1 MSQLPFDWKPTPG
14 PHERPA
20 ISVTDLAKQIS
31 AALENGI
38 ADPIRV
44 EGEVAAFSERRGH
57 WYFALRDNEASI
69 QCVMWASDVRLG
81 ASPIAIGD
89 AVQVDGSLVH
99 WAPQGRTQ
107 LRVRAVAPVGAGA
120 RQAAFRRLCAE
131 LRGLGWFE
139 EAAKK
144 PLPAVPTR
152 IAVLTSSAGAA
163 LHDVRAT
170 AARRWPACRIELVDV
185 PVQGATAAAR
195 IAESLAD
202 LDAHAAERG
211 VDAIVLTR
219 GGGSAEDL
227 QAFNERVVAEAVHL
241 ARTPIVAA
249 VGHESDTTIAE
260 LVADRRASTPTQ
272 AIMVLLPDREEESQR
287 LDLLR
292 DALARRLRALV
303 STAAKRSERGSEALV
318 AAIRLRL
325 AAASQRLTEVERA
338 MLARRPH
345 AVLSARRE
353 LVGEQAGRLDQ
364 ALIRRV
370 TAASTA
376 LTALPLDRAIRQRVE
391 RAEARLRQRLRVLEA
406 VGPESVLARGFSLT
420 TTATGEVIRR
430 STDVQIGE
438 EIETRVASGTIRSTV
453 AGE

>member
-1 MSQLPFDWKPTPG
+1 
-14 PHERPA
+14 
-20 ISVTDLAKQIS
+20 
-31 AALENGI
+31 
-38 ADPIRV
+38 
-44 EGEVAAFSERRGH
+44 
-57 WYFALRDNEASI
+57 
-69 QCVMWASDVRLG
+69 
-81 ASPIAIGD
+81 
-89 AVQVDGSLVH
+89 
-99 WAPQGRTQ
+99 
-107 LRVRAVAPVGAGA
+107 
-120 RQAAFRRLCAE
+120 
-131 LRGLGWFE
+131 
-139 EAAKK
+139 
-144 PLPAVPTR
+144 
-152 IAVLTSSAGAA
+152 
-163 LHDVRAT
+163 
-170 AARRWPACRIELVDV
+170 
-185 PVQGATAAAR
+185 
-195 IAESLAD
+195 
-202 LDAHAAERG
+202 
-211 VDAIVLTR
+211 
-219 GGGSAEDL
+219 
-227 QAFNERVVAEAVHL
+227 
-241 ARTPIVAA
+241 
-249 VGHESDTTIAE
+249 
-260 LVADRRASTPTQ
+260 
-272 AIMVLLPDREEESQR
+272 VLLPDREEESQR